1 MSVTTTSVEFDPL
14 SEEFFNDPTEMYR
27 RLKVDEA
34 GLRRVQMAN
43 VTGYSNAPV
52 RAVPQG

>member
-52 RAVPQG
+52 RAVPQV

>member
-14 SEEFFNDPTEMYR
+14 SDEFFNDPTEMYR
-27 RLKVDEA
+27 CLTVDEA
-34 GLRRVQMAN
+34 ALRRTQMTN
-43 VTGYSNAPV
+43 VTGCSNVPV